1 MSGLRPGPRRL
12 FPPEC
17 VLPWG
22 VPVRRLAALLVVPC
36 IALVLAPA
44 ASAQNAPGTDGKVSY
59 KPPVEGPVVDEF
71 RPPPEKWLAGNRGID
86 YTPGAGTAVRAS
98 ADGEV
103 TFAGQVGGELHVVVL
118 HADGIR
124 TSYSFLQSLAVHRG
138 DRVRQGQTVGTSGES
153 VHFGARVGDEYI
165 DPRTLF
171 DDGPPRVFLVPDEV
185 KRPATMAAERGGLLR
200 FLAKKIPKAWSGA
213 PGVPQWLTSA
223 VGTSWDEFKGLAH
236 WAAQFG
242 PGTHAARL
250 GVAALDWWRQ
260 RKDCT
265 PAEVAPPPIPER
277 RVAVLVGGLGSN
289 SESDSIDDVDPERLG
304 YVDDVRFSYKGGTTT
319 ENDYGPEDT
328 TVDLRTQAERLN
340 EVLKGVARK
349 HPGMPVDI
357 IAHSQGGIIARQ
369 DLAYEYDSKDSALPR
384 VANLVTLA
392 SPHQGTD
399 AATVLQM
406 TRNTM
411 TGSLVQ
417 WGLHETGLLSF
428 NPGGPSIDQ
437 LSETSEFIHKL
448 NEKDL
453 PEGINFTSVGSR
465 GDIMV
470 PGIHTTAPG
479 ARNVLVSLDGAWS
492 DHSNLPGS
500 AEGQR
505 EVALAI
511 AGRPPTCQ
519 GLGDML
525 ADTFVSDAIA
535 TAQDA
540 AGAAAYVG
548 ARYFERRLP

>member
-1 MSGLRPGPRRL
+1 M
-12 FPPEC
+12 
-17 VLPWG
+17 
-22 VPVRRLAALLVVPC
+22 RRLAALLVVPC

-44 ASAQNAPGTDGKVSY
+44 ASAQSAPGSKVSY
-59 KPPVEGPVVDEF
+59 QPPVDGPVVDEF

-103 TFAGQVGGELHVVVL
+103 VFAGQVGGELHVVVL

-124 TSYSFLQSLAVHRG
+124 TSYSFLQSIAVHRG
-138 DRVRQGQTVGTSGES
+138 DTVRQGQTVGASSES
-153 VHFGARVGDEYI
+153 FHFGARVGDEYI

-200 FLAKKIPKAWSGA
+200 FLAKNIPKAWSGA
-213 PGVPQWLTSA
+213 PGVPQWMASA
-223 VGTSWDEFKGLAH
+223 VGTSWEEFKGLAH

-260 RKDCT
+260 RKSCT
-265 PAEVAPPPIPER
+265 PAEVVPPPLSER
-277 RVAVLVGGLGSN
+277 RIAVLVGGLGSN
-289 SESDSIDDVDPERLG
+289 SGKDSIDDVEPDALG
-304 YVDDVRFSYKGGTTT
+304 YAGSVRFSYNGGTTT
-319 ENDYGPEDT
+319 ENAYGPEDT

-340 EVLKGVARK
+340 EVLKDVARR
-349 HPGMPVDI
+349 HPGVPVDI
-357 IAHSQGGIIARQ
+357 IAHSQGGVIARQ
-369 DLAYEYDSKDSALPR
+369 ALAYEYDRNDSTLPR

-392 SPHQGTD
+392 TPHQGTD
-399 AATVLQM
+399 AATALQM

-417 WGLHETGLLSF
+417 WGLHQTGLLSF

-437 LSETSEFIHKL
+437 LSETSDFIRKL
-448 NEKDL
+448 NQKDL
-453 PEGINFTSVGSR
+453 PEGINFTSIGSR
-465 GDIMV
+465 GDLMV
-470 PGIHTTAPG
+470 PGLHTTAPG
-479 ARNVLVSLDGAWS
+479 ARNVMVSLDGIAS

-500 AEGQR
+500 AEGRR

-525 ADTFVSDAIA
+525 ADTLVSDAIS

-548 ARYFERRLP
+548 ARYIERRLP